1 MTKKELRTMY
11 DKMSLSEERMT
22 ELEKRLDDCF
32 EHEPENISDFEETE
46 LMQFS
51 QKPAENRGNQ
61 RGCGGCGRR
70 GSYSGVQ
77 NRDNSYRDARFRV
90 YPGRADRGNR

>member
-51 QKPAENRGNQ
+51 Q
-61 RGCGGCGRR
+61 
-70 GSYSGVQ
+70 
-77 NRDNSYRDARFRV
+77 
-90 YPGRADRGNR
+90 

>member
-32 EHEPENISDFEETE
+32 EHEPENISDSTKPSLCSSARSTSLHRSAET
-46 LMQFS
+46 
-51 QKPAENRGNQ
+51 R
-61 RGCGGCGRR
+61 
-70 GSYSGVQ
+70 
-77 NRDNSYRDARFRV
+77 
-90 YPGRADRGNR
+90 

>member
-32 EHEPENISDFEETE
+32 EHEPENIGDFEETE

-51 QKPAENRGNQ
+51 Q
-61 RGCGGCGRR
+61 
-70 GSYSGVQ
+70 
-77 NRDNSYRDARFRV
+77 
-90 YPGRADRGNR
+90 

>member
-32 EHEPENISDFEETE
+32 
-46 LMQFS
+46 
-51 QKPAENRGNQ
+51 
-61 RGCGGCGRR
+61 
-70 GSYSGVQ
+70 
-77 NRDNSYRDARFRV
+77 
-90 YPGRADRGNR
+90 